1 MQKLDL
7 KKGISKNSSLL
18 SLVIAYIIMLIVFSL
33 ISPYFMTIGNVM
45 NIGMNTAI
53 NGITATAMTLVII
66 LGGLDVS
73 VGSVMAITNMAVSV
87 LSVQMGFGIE
97 LIFIAL
103 GIGLACG
110 AINGLLITKVGVN
123 PLITTLGTMS
133 IFRGI
138 AYLITDGKSA
148 ILKNEPITV
157 LGRGYIFDVIPVA
170 LVIMVVIFII
180 FGFILKRTTFGR
192 KIYTIGGNPLASHLS
207 GINVNRVRFIAYALC
222 GMMAAVS
229 GLILTCQT
237 GSGVPHNAGENNLD
251 IIAAVILGGT
261 SLAGG
266 KGGMVGTLIGVL
278 ILSTIANGMTIANM
292 SSYWQLVI
300 KGLVLITAVVIDALK
315 TKEFA

>member
-110 AINGLLITKVGVN
+110 AINGLLITKVG
-123 PLITTLGTMS
+123 
-133 IFRGI
+133 
-138 AYLITDGKSA
+138 
-148 ILKNEPITV
+148 
-157 LGRGYIFDVIPVA
+157 
-170 LVIMVVIFII
+170 
-180 FGFILKRTTFGR
+180 
-192 KIYTIGGNPLASHLS
+192 
-207 GINVNRVRFIAYALC
+207 
-222 GMMAAVS
+222 
-229 GLILTCQT
+229 
-237 GSGVPHNAGENNLD
+237 
-251 IIAAVILGGT
+251 
-261 SLAGG
+261 
-266 KGGMVGTLIGVL
+266 
-278 ILSTIANGMTIANM
+278 
-292 SSYWQLVI
+292 
-300 KGLVLITAVVIDALK
+300 
-315 TKEFA
+315 